1 MACHISRADAV
12 KSTMANTR
20 RLGVKIFLVGGTGV
34 LGRRVV
40 PLLVEAGHDV
50 TALARTPEAEQ
61 RLGQVG
67 ARPAKADL
75 FDAQSLR
82 VAVAGHAVVVNL
94 ATRIPSGMVAALP
107 RSWAENTRIRTE
119 GARNLVDAALHAG
132 AGRYVQESIVF
143 TYDDGGSAW
152 LDESAPLKPATVT
165 RAALAAEAH
174 AQRLTDEGG
183 VGVALRFATL
193 HAHDAAHTVDAVKFL
208 HRRISATPG
217 AADAY
222 LSSVMADD
230 AATAVLAALRAPAGI
245 YNVGDDEPL
254 TRAEYAQASADAFGC
269 PVPRLQPRAFGNLP
283 MLQVLARSRRITS
296 QRFKQA
302 TGWTPVHPSMR
313 EGWAEIARRMR
324 AAA

>member
-40 PLLVEAGHDV
+40 PLLVEAGHEV
-50 TALARTPEAEQ
+50 AALARTAEAEQ
-61 RLGQVG
+61 RLAQMG
-67 ARPAKADL
+67 ARPVGADL
-75 FDAQSLR
+75 FDPQSLR
-82 VAVAGHAVVVNL
+82 AAIAGHDAVVNL
-94 ATRIPSGMVAALP
+94 ATRIPTGLSAALP

-143 TYDDGGSAW
+143 TYADGGSTW
-152 LDESAPLKPATVT
+152 LDESAPLEPATVT
-165 RAALAAEAH
+165 RAALQAEAH
-174 AQRLTDEGG
+174 AQRLTEEGA

-193 HAHDAAHTVDAVKFL
+193 HAEDAAHTADAVRFL
-208 HRRISATPG
+208 RWRMSATPG

-222 LSSVMADD
+222 LPSIMADD
-230 AATAVLAALRAPAGI
+230 AATAVLAALQAPAGI

-254 TRAEYAQASADAFGC
+254 TRAECAQASADAFGC
-269 PVPRLQPRAFGNLP
+269 PVPRLQPRAFGKLP
-283 MLQVLARSRRITS
+283 MLEVLARSRRISS